1 MCARRNLNYWD
12 SVSTLAGEVRDP
24 GKTFPRALL
33 LAVVLVV
40 AMYLLPTMAA
50 LGIQAADSKGS
61 DWGLGY
67 YGLVAQQ
74 VRACVWNFGGRRT
87 GEWCSRGVL
96 ATTNI
101 GGRRAAGLRS
111 RGVERRVWPKVPENA
126 L

>member
-1 MCARRNLNYWD
+1 VRN
-12 SVSTLAGEVRDP
+12 P

-50 LGIQAADSKGS
+50 LGIASPDSKGS

-74 VRACVWNFGGRRT
+74 VIRGRGHVQAQALWLLGMLRQCRCRVYTEDVGDVSWACGRVA
-87 GEWCSRGVL
+87 G
-96 ATTNI
+96 TTQH
-101 GGRRAAGLRS
+101 LS
-111 RGVERRVWPKVPENA
+111 CF